1 MFQDVNDEIPKFR
14 SNEYI
19 GEIVENSQR
28 NTPVTMIGEGTI
40 AEVFDHD
47 QGTNGTFKL
56 ILEDPTDMFEV
67 RTIKLHF
74 IFLNLKKSG

>member
-1 MFQDVNDEIPKFR
+1 M
-14 SNEYI
+14 
-19 GEIVENSQR
+19 ENSQR
-28 NTPVTMIGEGTI
+28 NTPVTMVGEGVI

-67 RTIKLHF
+67 KNSIYVIERYF
-74 IFLNLKKSG
+74 